1 MNLGH
6 KSGVGSSYVKVTV
19 VAEWVTL
26 PMDSSGEVICAYVR
40 FFLRLL
46 L

>member
-19 VAEWVTL
+19 VADRVTL
-26 PMDSSGEVICAYVR
+26 PMDSGGEVVCA
-40 FFLRLL
+40 
-46 L
+46 